1 MNKLDELKNKIHT
14 VNPNIT
20 DELLDLLYEY
30 ITKRTYENMR
40 DVKNNEIFQKY
51 VSSVTLGK
59 KSICK

>member
-40 DVKNNEIFQKY
+40 DIKKDEIFQKY
-51 VSSVTLGK
+51 VSSITFGK